1 MWQIEL
7 SGKGGLSFIVQGGA
21 KMLTVT
27 DSGCHKHRAC
37 QLSFS
42 GASASMVERLIAN
55 LPIIGGE
62 FTYLCEHGQ
71 THLVIPFS
79 TKQEIAVNSMDYEK
93 FSPQMFIDLMA

>member
-1 MWQIEL
+1 
-7 SGKGGLSFIVQGGA
+7 
-21 KMLTVT
+21 
-27 DSGCHKHRAC
+27 
-37 QLSFS
+37 
-42 GASASMVERLIAN
+42 MVERLIAN